1 MSTAAIV
8 LIVMGFLGVF
18 AVCGGG
24 VLVALLLPAVQAAR
38 EAARRNQ
45 CSNNLKQIGI
55 ALQNYHDVH
64 KTFPPAYTVDAN
76 GNKMHSWRVLILPF
90 IDDSISHNVAE
101 NYHFD
106 EPWDSPNNQRLGAVA
121 PSIFNCPSS
130 MDDGPTTNYVAVVG
144 EETVW
149 PGDRPLGIRAI
160 RDGTSRTI
168 QVVETIDSGIHWM
181 EPRDLSFAEAEQ
193 GLRSRHPGGSNAVF
207 ADSHVQFLPNDIPPA
222 VLRAM
227 LTREGQESVDVSA
240 W

>member
-38 EAARRNQ
+38 EAARRNH
-45 CSNNLKQIGI
+45 CMNNLKQIGI
-55 ALQNYHDVH
+55 ALQNYHDVN
-64 KTFPPAYTVDAN
+64 KTFPPAYTVDSS
-76 GNKMHSWRVLILPF
+76 GNKMHSWRVLILPYL
-90 IDDSISHNVAE
+90 DDPISANVAK
-101 NYHFD
+101 NYRFD
-106 EPWDSPNNQRLGAVA
+106 EPWDSPNNKRLGEIA

-144 EETVW
+144 EETAW
-149 PGDRPLGIRAI
+149 PGDRPRRIREI

-168 QVVETIDSGIHWM
+168 QVVETVDSGIHWM
-181 EPRDLSFAEAEQ
+181 EPRDLTMEEAEQ
-193 GLRSRHPGGSNAVF
+193 GLRSGHPGGSNAVF
-207 ADSHVQFLPNDIPPA
+207 CDSHVQFLPNDIPPD

-227 LTREGQESVDVSA
+227 LTCAGQEPVDVTA